1 MFFVMFILVIMSYST
16 YLKKRAK
23 SPVAPSTIT
32 HIAIVKAKL
41 FKELYIRLIA
51 VESVL

>member
-1 MFFVMFILVIMSYST
+1 MFILVIMSYST

-23 SPVAPSTIT
+23 LPVASSTIT

-41 FKELYIRLIA
+41 FKELLYMRLITF
-51 VESVL
+51 ESVL